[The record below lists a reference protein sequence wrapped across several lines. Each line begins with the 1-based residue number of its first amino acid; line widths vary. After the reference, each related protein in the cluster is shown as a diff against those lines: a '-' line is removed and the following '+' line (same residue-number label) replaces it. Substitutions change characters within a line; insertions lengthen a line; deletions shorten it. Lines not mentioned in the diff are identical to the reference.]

1 MTKKGVITTMK
12 TENKNKNGVVV
23 NGVNGVKDMNM
34 TVTEADDDAI
44 DATNKVTD
52 GGSIVK
58 KKKKS
63 TCAVM

>member
-1 MTKKGVITTMK
+1 MMKKGVK
-12 TENKNKNGVVV
+12 TVNKNKNGVVV
-23 NGVNGVKDMNM
+23 NGLNGVKDVNM

-44 DATNKVTD
+44 DATNKFTN
-52 GGSIVK
+52 GENIVK